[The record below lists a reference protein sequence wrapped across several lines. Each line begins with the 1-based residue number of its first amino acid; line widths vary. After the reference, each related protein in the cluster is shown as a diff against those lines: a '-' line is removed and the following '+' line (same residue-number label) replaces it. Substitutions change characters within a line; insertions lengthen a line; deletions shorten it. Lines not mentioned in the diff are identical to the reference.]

1 MQQCIDTH
9 LLSGWFARVFVDGQV
24 AGPELWDD
32 CREVGGYGLDIVRVF
47 EDFYGRPRGTGDGYG
62 NGVAD

>member
-9 LLSGWFARVFVDGQV
+9 LLSMWFARGFVDAQV

-32 CREVGGYGLDIVRVF
+32 CRDVGVCGLDIVRVF
-47 EDFYGRPRGTGDGYG
+47 EDFDGGLRGTGD
-62 NGVAD
+62 D